1 MNPNTK
7 KSNRSIYYPSKE
19 DQWAGINWPKVE
31 ETIAKLQ
38 NRIAKAADKKNPRK
52 VRDLQRLLVRGF
64 SGRLKIVQQVSQT
77 TRVKKNSKVH
87 PVQNKTLNLSNPQRF
102 ETAFV
107 LKRRTSTKVSNRVFI
122 PKPTLKNFEVP
133 CLKSSIRQSLWDL
146 ALYPA
151 VVGQSNHFFD
161 LSKCSSNLKEAKTL
175 SSSFQNGVARQSQ
188 ATPSFEDLVFFTKEK
203 KQMFSLLNQ
212 PACPP
217 WVLKVTIEKNS
228 ETSSHDWLLT
238 NTPVEKKL
246 LKIWLKPKSSG
257 SRFKLRFFEATPG
270 LRLNP
275 NSCFTWSSDL
285 VDKQNFT
292 TVPTQTKIQQSLT
305 TTLESFALKGLE
317 HYLKTG
323 EDSSKNLIN
332 YRCHNDN
339 HHRNNCR
346 ISGFVDERSLSV
358 DKVWK
363 SFSTKPS
370 VDGECFSI
378 KGRRYGSDFIFTG
391 FSPLQLDWVSE
402 ELTKFL
408 KPRGL
413 QLKDSQVKLTP
424 LADGFD
430 FLAWNFRR
438 YSNGKL
444 LVRVSK
450 QNLLNHRKE
459 IKYIIKTTSNP
470 YQLIS
475 KLNLKIRNWVN
486 YHQDCNGFSKLRS
499 QMNTYLSDRLMKWGQ
514 KRHGNKTK
522 KWIFKRY
529 WFQINDRWTFSVENL
544 KFNSQPTSGKTSQPR
559 YILIHYDYL

>member
-1 MNPNTK
+1 
-7 KSNRSIYYPSKE
+7 
-19 DQWAGINWPKVE
+19 
-31 ETIAKLQ
+31 
-38 NRIAKAADKKNPRK
+38 
-52 VRDLQRLLVRGF
+52 
-64 SGRLKIVQQVSQT
+64 
-77 TRVKKNSKVH
+77 
-87 PVQNKTLNLSNPQRF
+87 
-102 ETAFV
+102 
-107 LKRRTSTKVSNRVFI
+107 
-122 PKPTLKNFEVP
+122 
-133 CLKSSIRQSLWDL
+133 
-146 ALYPA
+146 
-151 VVGQSNHFFD
+151 
-161 LSKCSSNLKEAKTL
+161 
-175 SSSFQNGVARQSQ
+175 
-188 ATPSFEDLVFFTKEK
+188 
-203 KQMFSLLNQ
+203 
-212 PACPP
+212 
-217 WVLKVTIEKNS
+217 
-228 ETSSHDWLLT
+228 
-238 NTPVEKKL
+238 
-246 LKIWLKPKSSG
+246 
-257 SRFKLRFFEATPG
+257 
-270 LRLNP
+270 
-275 NSCFTWSSDL
+275 
-285 VDKQNFT
+285 
-292 TVPTQTKIQQSLT
+292 
-305 TTLESFALKGLE
+305 
-317 HYLKTG
+317 
-323 EDSSKNLIN
+323 
-332 YRCHNDN
+332 
-339 HHRNNCR
+339 
-346 ISGFVDERSLSV
+346 LSV